1 MLVLILM
8 RMRIQKKICSL
19 RFNLTWDRIQFLKKY
34 FASIDFNAYKI
45 TLKNSIHLDLNLTW
59 DRFGY

>member
-1 MLVLILM
+1 M

-45 TLKNSIHLDLNLTW
+45 TLKNSIHSDLNLTW